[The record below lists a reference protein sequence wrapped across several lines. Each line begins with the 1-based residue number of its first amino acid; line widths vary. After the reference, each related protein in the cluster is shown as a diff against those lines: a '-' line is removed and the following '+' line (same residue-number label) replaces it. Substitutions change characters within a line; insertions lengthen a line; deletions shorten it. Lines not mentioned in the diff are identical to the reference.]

1 MSSLLP
7 SGCIL
12 IGMSCFSFCPL
23 ATLRTVS
30 HAQSLTHT
38 HTRAPVG
45 IRRLPFML
53 LLPSVSVNLILHT
66 FVRTQKMQKKGTE
79 RNSFVSGIRFVCR
92 RLPPFS
98 ASCCCLLLYP
108 SLLLYS
114 LHLCIFIFVY
124 PVYECVCVCTGL
136 KRLMRF
142 SKEFQ

>member
-30 HAQSLTHT
+30 HAQSHIHT
-38 HTRAPVG
+38 YTPVG

-79 RNSFVSGIRFVCR
+79 RNSSVSGIRFVCR

-98 ASCCCLLLYP
+98 ASCCFILLFCFTHFTYAYSYLCTLYM
-108 SLLLYS
+108 S
-114 LHLCIFIFVY
+114 V
-124 PVYECVCVCTGL
+124 CVCVL
-136 KRLMRF
+136 A
-142 SKEFQ
+142 